1 MDRAAENTTPPDENL
16 AYCLEMISAVPQNA
30 AVRLTVSI
38 PWPFE
43 DIRSLYP
50 EDMSVVLR
58 YPNAEMLTTAFT
70 TDSECS
76 TSLSTQHARNDTCT
90 KRIFAGGV
98 PIT

>member
-1 MDRAAENTTPPDENL
+1 
-16 AYCLEMISAVPQNA
+16 MISAVPQNA

-38 PWPFE
+38 PFPVE
-43 DIRSLYP
+43 NVRSRYP

-58 YPNAEMLTTAFT
+58 YPNAEMLTTVFT

-76 TSLSTQHARNDTCT
+76 TSLSTQYARNDTRT
-90 KRIFAGGV
+90 KRIFAGRI